1 MKKNQATSVGLKNKS
16 LKNIEKIVGKIEE
29 NKRKAGSTNFHKP
42 MGPSINDAIL
52 IDCFMNPLTSPKIVC

>member
-42 MGPSINDAIL
+42 MGPSIND
-52 IDCFMNPLTSPKIVC
+52 FFFN